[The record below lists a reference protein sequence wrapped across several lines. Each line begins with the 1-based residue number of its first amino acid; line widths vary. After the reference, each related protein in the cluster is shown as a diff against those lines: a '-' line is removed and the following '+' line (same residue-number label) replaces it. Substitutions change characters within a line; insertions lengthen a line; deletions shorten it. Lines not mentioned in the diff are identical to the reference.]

1 MQTEEA
7 IIDEEL
13 ADTEADELVQT
24 DEACAD
30 DAGLALEF
38 DTEELSLI
46 CPGINGENADEYCN
60 VSRYR
65 ELRALGLDSREA
77 YAATAKRRVKGDSRS
92 HLSSSIGRGASA
104 YRTGM
109 TESELRSARE
119 IFDGMS
125 DAEIRRLYKR
135 VI

>member
-13 ADTEADELVQT
+13 TAPEADELSQSEETV
-24 DEACAD
+24 AD
-30 DAGLALEF
+30 DVDIIAEF

-60 VSRYR
+60 LSRYR

-77 YAATAKRRVKGDSRS
+77 YAATAKRRVRGDTRS
-92 HLSSSIGRGASA
+92 HLSSSIGRGSSVN
-104 YRTGM
+104 RTGM